1 MSFTNARTSSRER
14 SSAAKVAQHRPGQTR
29 VDIHQTITNKIIAA
43 IERGVGAW
51 TMPWHR
57 PGTHFI
63 IPKNALT
70 ERSYRGS
77 NILSLW
83 IDAEEKA
90 FTHQIWATYR
100 QWAELG
106 AQVRKAEKSSLIV
119 KYGKWIPK
127 DALKGE
133 PASQDDEESPERLY
147 AKAAYVFNVAQ
158 VDGFTPPD
166 IAPRVDLTE
175 RLENVENFVANTR
188 AEISY
193 GGSRAFY
200 RRPPADIIV
209 LPERRWFEPT
219 ATSTATETFYATLL
233 HECAHWSGAEH
244 RLNREHGRR
253 FGDEAYAFEEL
264 VAEIASGILCAELGI
279 SSSLRED
286 HVQYIAHWLD
296 ILKNDKKAVFAAA
309 SQASHASEYLFSLQP
324 NGQARNEGVDDQPDD
339 GGDVVAEPQGPAPL
353 SRDPTP
359 FASP

>member
-1 MSFTNARTSSRER
+1 MTFTKARTSRTR
-14 SSAAKVAQHRPGQTR
+14 SPAAHGGQPRPAQTR
-29 VDIHQTITNKIIAA
+29 PDIHQTITNKIVAA
-43 IERGVGAW
+43 VERGVGAW

-57 PGTHFI
+57 PGTHFT

-70 ERSYRGS
+70 ERSYHGS

-106 AQVRKAEKSSLIV
+106 AQVRKGEKGSLVV
-119 KYGKWIPK
+119 KYGKWTPK
-127 DALKGE
+127 DALKPE
-133 PASQDDEESPERLY
+133 SASEEDEDSFERLY
-147 AKAAYVFNVAQ
+147 AKAAYVFNAAQ
-158 VDGFTPPD
+158 VEGFTPPD
-166 IAPRVDLTE
+166 IAPRADLTE

-233 HECAHWSGAEH
+233 HECTHWTGAEH
-244 RLNREHGRR
+244 RLNRQHGKR

-264 VAEIASGILCAELGI
+264 VAEIASGFLCAELGI

-286 HVQYIAHWLD
+286 HVQYIANWLE
-296 ILKNDKKAVFAAA
+296 ILKADKKAIFAAA
-309 SQASHASEYLFSLQP
+309 SQASHAANFLFSLQP
-324 NGQARNEGVDDQPDD
+324 DAQAPDHRADDPRDDASEFVTIPQQPTIGSCD
-339 GGDVVAEPQGPAPL
+339 QI
-353 SRDPTP
+353 RI
-359 FASP
+359 ASP

>member
-1 MSFTNARTSSRER
+1 MTFTNARTSSRTR
-14 SSAAKVAQHRPGQTR
+14 ADAAKGPQPRPAQTR
-29 VDIHQTITNKIIAA
+29 LDIHQTITDKIIAA
-43 IERGVGAW
+43 IERGVGEW
-51 TMPWHR
+51 KMPWHR
-57 PGTHFI
+57 PGTHFT

-106 AQVRKAEKSSLIV
+106 AQVRKAEKGSLIV

-147 AKAAYVFNVAQ
+147 AKAAYVFNAAQ
-158 VDGFTPPD
+158 VEGFTPPD
-166 IAPRVDLTE
+166 IAPRADLTE

-188 AEISY
+188 ADISY

-244 RLNREHGRR
+244 RLNRDHGKR

-264 VAEIASGILCAELGI
+264 VAEIASGFLCAELGI

-286 HVQYIAHWLD
+286 HVQYIANWLE
-296 ILKNDKKAVFAAA
+296 ILKGDKKAIFAAA
-309 SQASHASEYLFSLQP
+309 SQALHASDFLFSLQP
-324 NGQARNEGVDDQPDD
+324 NGQAPNDCGDDPRDD
-339 GGDVVAEPQGPAPL
+339 AGDVVAVPQQ
-353 SRDPTP
+353 PTTRSCDRIRI
-359 FASP
+359 ASP

>member
-1 MSFTNARTSSRER
+1 
-14 SSAAKVAQHRPGQTR
+14 
-29 VDIHQTITNKIIAA
+29 
-43 IERGVGAW
+43 
-51 TMPWHR
+51 MPWHR
-57 PGTHFI
+57 PGTHFT

-70 ERSYRGS
+70 ERNYRGS

-106 AQVRKAEKSSLIV
+106 AQVRKGEKASLIV
-119 KYGKWIPK
+119 KYGKWTPK
-127 DALKGE
+127 DALKPE
-133 PASQDDEESPERLY
+133 PASQQDDEQTAERLY
-147 AKAAYVFNVAQ
+147 SKAAYVFNVAQ
-158 VDGFTPPD
+158 VEGFTPPD
-166 IAPRVDLTE
+166 IAPRVDITE
-175 RLENVENFVANTR
+175 RLDNVENFIANTR

-219 ATSTATETFYATLL
+219 ATSTATETFYSTLL

-244 RLNREHGRR
+244 RLNREHGKR

-296 ILKNDKKAVFAAA
+296 ILKGDKKAIFAAA
-309 SQASHASEYLFSLQP
+309 SQASHASAFLFSLQP
-324 NGQARNEGVDDQPDD
+324 NGQARNDCGDDPRDD
-339 GGDVVAEPQGPAPL
+339 PGDGAAEPRGPTTP
-353 SRDPTP
+353 SVDPP
-359 FASP
+359 RIASL

>member
-1 MSFTNARTSSRER
+1 MTFTNARTSSRTR
-14 SSAAKVAQHRPGQTR
+14 AAAKGAQPRPAQTR
-29 VDIHQTITNKIIAA
+29 LDIHQTITNKIIAA
-43 IERGVGAW
+43 IERGVGEW
-51 TMPWHR
+51 KMPWHR
-57 PGTHFI
+57 PGTHFS

-70 ERSYRGS
+70 ESSYRGS

-83 IDAEEKA
+83 IDADEKA

-100 QWAELG
+100 QWTELG
-106 AQVRKAEKSSLIV
+106 AQVRKGEKGSLIV
-119 KYGKWIPK
+119 KYGKWTPK
-127 DALKGE
+127 DAQKPE
-133 PASQDDEESPERLY
+133 PASQQDEETPERLY
-147 AKAAYVFNVAQ
+147 SKAAYVFNAAQ

-175 RLENVENFVANTR
+175 RLENVENFVANTC

-200 RRPPADIIV
+200 RRPPADIVV

-219 ATSTATETFYATLL
+219 ATSTATQTFYSTLL

-244 RLNREHGRR
+244 RLNRDHGKR

-296 ILKNDKKAVFAAA
+296 ILKGDKKAIFAAA
-309 SQASHASEYLFSLQP
+309 SQASHASDFLFSLQP
-324 NGQARNEGVDDQPDD
+324 NGQARND
-339 GGDVVAEPQGPAPL
+339 GGDDPRDDADDVVVEPYASTTL
-353 SRDPTP
+353 SDDPTP
-359 FASP
+359 IASLR